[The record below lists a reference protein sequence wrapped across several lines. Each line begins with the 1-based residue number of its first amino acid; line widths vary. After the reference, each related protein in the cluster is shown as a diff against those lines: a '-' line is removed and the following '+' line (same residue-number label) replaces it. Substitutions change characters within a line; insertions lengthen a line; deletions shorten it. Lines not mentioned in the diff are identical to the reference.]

1 MFTGIVE
8 DIGKV
13 SERKKMAG
21 DLTIVIETDADI
33 KGTKVGD
40 SVSLS
45 GVCLTVVGV
54 DIKRLRFDVSA
65 ETLSCTQLGA
75 LRDGSLVNLELAL
88 RPSGRYGGHFVT
100 GHIDGLGR
108 LCERQKSARS
118 VMMVFECSSAFAPY
132 VAEKGSI
139 CVDGVSLTVNDV
151 IDSREHLKF
160 SVNIIPH
167 TIEVTTLGN
176 LEIGERVNIEFDQI
190 ARYVE
195 RLINWKGSVSQQ

>member
-151 IDSREHLKF
+151 IDSREYLKF

>member
-108 LCERQKSARS
+108 LCERQKAARS

-160 SVNIIPH
+160 AVNIIPH

-176 LEIGERVNIEFDQI
+176 LGIGERVNIEFDQI